1 VQIQN
6 AVGRA
11 KRLKEKHPNLPITN
25 IAKIVGVSPITIY
38 RTSWWFSKYRKPVKA
53 GNKNPTYQQ
62 YLQSTQGTLPKPD
75 AHLSLER
82 LQQLDVER
90 MARNLAETFIVETP
104 LVETPLVETPMVEKP
119 SSLDRPLVNLKEA
132 SIYFGMSTDWVKLQM
147 RVNGL
152 TGYRIGN
159 AWKFVPA
166 DIENWVRRRS
176 TKVRPVRSNLKVHNL
191 RANKRRVKQAR
202 V

>member
-1 VQIQN
+1 MQIQN

-25 IAKIVGVSPITIY
+25 IAKIVGIAPITIY
-38 RTSWWFSKYRKPVKA
+38 RTAWWFNKYRKPVKA
-53 GNKNPTYQQ
+53 GNKNPTYKQ
-62 YLQSTQGTLPKPD
+62 YVQSTQGTLPKPD
-75 AHLSLER
+75 YHLSPKR
-82 LQQLDVER
+82 LQQLEVER
-90 MARNLAETFIVETP
+90 MVRNLADMPADMPTVEEPT
-104 LVETPLVETPMVEKP
+104 VEEPMVEKP
-119 SSLDRPLVNLKEA
+119 SSLDRPLVNLQEA
-132 SIYFGMSTDWVKLQM
+132 STYFGMSIDWVKLQM

-191 RANKRRVKQAR
+191 RANKRRGKQAR